1 MCGWL
6 PVVSFKLVC
15 LRRQSNDWNSP
26 PWYQTQGIDS
36 AHSFSFLAESSS
48 SGTLYENVLIIRLL
62 GSIDHLAHNL
72 GTMLHFP
79 TWKSESFCLYCSTH
93 LLDINS
99 RWALYS
105 IRGSMFVWQGM
116 VCNMLPSSDLR
127 RSCMILI
134 RCPITLFSQ
143 ARNEAGCVPTDPIG
157 ARSKQIAWV
166 SQSP

>member
-26 PWYQTQGIDS
+26 P
-36 AHSFSFLAESSS
+36 FLAESSS

-105 IRGSMFVWQGM
+105 IRGSMFV
-116 VCNMLPSSDLR
+116 
-127 RSCMILI
+127 
-134 RCPITLFSQ
+134 
-143 ARNEAGCVPTDPIG
+143 
-157 ARSKQIAWV
+157 
-166 SQSP
+166 